1 MNAILQTFRDRLAAA
16 GLVVE
21 TPPLRLPVWRPVHA
35 LDPAGPF
42 RHGEGPKLRE
52 ASQAPS

>member
-21 TPPLRLPVWRPVHA
+21 TLEADGA
-35 LDPAGPF
+35 LHRCGTIDKPRELDGAYKAHLDEPAS
-42 RHGEGPKLRE
+42 L
-52 ASQAPS
+52 